1 MDPLALIAQAAD
13 QYRQLDLLGA
23 EIEAAIQC
31 NDLAALPALCGHLDA
46 LQEQARGFDHQLFAQ
61 LRGHQELLD
70 LDDTKEWLQRMQ
82 AIQERNQRL
91 VPHLRSIMAIQRNE
105 VHTLRQGNSMLQGYK
120 PGIAQTE
127 RRFSSSG

>member
-1 MDPLALIAQAAD
+1 MDPLALIAQAAA

-23 EIEAAIQC
+23 EIETAVHSS
-31 NDLAALPALCGHLDA
+31 DFAALPELCGRLDA
-46 LQEQARGFDHQLFAQ
+46 LQEQARDFDQRLFGL

-70 LDDTKEWLQRMQ
+70 LDDTREWLQRMQ
-82 AIQERNQRL
+82 AIQERNHRL

-120 PGIAQTE
+120 PGIAQPE
-127 RRFSSSG
+127 SRFSSAG